1 MDYEI
6 KHIRSKR
13 KTIVIEIRQ
22 DGSVIVRS
30 PMRATKKE
38 IALFV
43 EKKRDWIEKNV
54 RKMRERIEAQGA
66 QEKLS
71 ETEVAELKMR
81 ARMYIP
87 GAVYDLAREMGV
99 GYRRVSIR
107 CQKTLWG
114 SCTAK
119 GNLSF
124 NCLLMLL
131 PEEVIRYVIIHE
143 LCHLREM
150 NHSRKFWA
158 EVEKYCPDYRR
169 LRKQLKTEGD
179 SLFLRV

>member
-1 MDYEI
+1 
-6 KHIRSKR
+6 
-13 KTIVIEIRQ
+13 
-22 DGSVIVRS
+22 
-30 PMRATKKE
+30 
-38 IALFV
+38 
-43 EKKRDWIEKNV
+43 
-54 RKMRERIEAQGA
+54 
-66 QEKLS
+66 
-71 ETEVAELKMR
+71 
-81 ARMYIP
+81 MYIP

-150 NHSRKFWA
+150 NHSQKFWA
-158 EVEKYCPDYRR
+158 EVQKYCPDYRR

>member
-1 MDYEI
+1 MEYEI
-6 KHIRSKR
+6 QLIRSKR
-13 KTIVIEIRQ
+13 KTIVIEVRQ

-54 RKMRERIEAQGA
+54 KKMRERMDSCGA
-66 QEKLS
+66 NEKLTDR
-71 ETEVAELKMR
+71 EIAELKMR
-81 ARMYIP
+81 ARLYIP
-87 GAVYDLAREMGV
+87 GVVYECAQKMGV
-99 GYRRVSIR
+99 GYKRVSIR

-114 SCTAK
+114 SCTSK

-124 NCLLMLL
+124 NCLLMML
-131 PEEVIRYVIIHE
+131 PEDVIGYVIIHE

-150 NHSRKFWA
+150 NHSRRFWA
-158 EVEKYCPDYRR
+158 EVERYCPDYRR